1 VVFSYIVMH
10 TVCLQLYKL
19 MMKKPIISMIPF
31 IEQLDI
37 LQLLGEEIVSAADN
51 RCLTLALF
59 GLCEGIFSDR
69 II

>member
-1 VVFSYIVMH
+1 
-10 TVCLQLYKL
+10 